1 MAKPGEVSL
10 NLQVVST
17 WAYAPDSHAKLDLL
31 KLDFPKL
38 EEEHWRKEEHSSSR
52 RSLPMQH
59 I

>member
-38 EEEHWRKEEHSSSR
+38 EEEHSSSR